1 MALSRKTKLNVAQVH
16 IDPDIPN
23 GFKNKQF
30 YVDMALMFA
39 RWYVEEAES
48 IQEAFE

>member
-1 MALSRKTKLNVAQVH
+1 MSEMALSRKTKLNVAQVH

-30 YVDMALMFA
+30 YVDMAEMFA
-39 RWYVEEAES
+39 RWYVDEVGVIE
-48 IQEAFE
+48 

>member
-16 IDPDIPN
+16 IDAVFTK

-30 YVDMALMFA
+30 YVDRAEMFA
-39 RWYVEEAES
+39 RWYVDEVGVIE
-48 IQEAFE
+48 